1 MSNFRKILLPTDFS
15 PCANA
20 ALHQAVTIAERF
32 QGSVTM
38 LHVVAVHESDR
49 GKIETVFSED
59 SKSYDHIMTSAEE
72 MLHTKEG
79 MIETPVLIEKVLK
92 RGISPTNEII
102 SYADEHKPDL
112 IVMGTHGRTGI
123 RRLIMGS
130 VAEKIIRLSECPI
143 MTVRCGTDGKKS
155 PYPNYRSILLPIDF
169 SDTSVNAL
177 WQAAEMARSY
187 GAILT
192 LLHVAEPIDL
202 SGYTQEGDSS
212 EEDFLDS
219 QLESAEKA
227 LHDFTSNAPLEGIE
241 VYTRVVHG
249 RPGRKIIEY
258 ADEEGIDLIIIP
270 SLGKSGL
277 ERLLMGSTVNKVV
290 HRANCPVMVLKKTED
305 LPE

>member
-49 GKIETVFSED
+49 GKIESVFSED

-79 MIETPVLIEKVLK
+79 MIETPVLIEKVLR

-143 MTVRCGTDGKKS
+143 MTVRCGSDGKES

-169 SDTSVNAL
+169 GDTSVNAL
-177 WQAAEMARSY
+177 WKAAELARSY
-187 GAILT
+187 GAFLT

-202 SGYTQEGDSS
+202 SGYRKDGDIS
-212 EEDFLDS
+212 EEDFLDD
-219 QLESAEKA
+219 QLDSAEKA
-227 LHDFTSNAPLEGIE
+227 LHEFTSNAPLEGIE
-241 VYTRVVHG
+241 VYTRVVQG

-290 HRANCPVMVLKKTED
+290 HRANCPVMVLKKEEA

>member
-38 LHVVAVHESDR
+38 LHVVTVHESDIV
-49 GKIETVFSED
+49 KIESVFSED

-79 MIETPVLIEKVLK
+79 MIETPVLIEKVLR

-102 SYADEHKPDL
+102 SYAGEHKPDL

-143 MTVRCGTDGKKS
+143 MTVRCGSDGKES

-169 SDTSVNAL
+169 GDTSVNAL
-177 WQAAEMARSY
+177 WKAAEIARSY

-202 SGYTQEGDSS
+202 SGYVKDGDASV
-212 EEDFLDS
+212 EDFLDD
-219 QLESAEKA
+219 QLDSAEKA
-227 LHDFTSNAPLEGIE
+227 LHEFTSNAPLEGIE
-241 VYTRVVHG
+241 VYTRVVQG

-290 HRANCPVMVLKKTED
+290 HRANCPVMVLKKEEAF
-305 LPE
+305 PE